1 MTPNDQ
7 NRTFDRSL
15 ITRLLKGVRWM
26 LEKDQGFAGVGA
38 KVFLLEKGDIIE
50 ALNSILVTPISV
62 GITFDSFV
70 PASSSNEWVAKFS
83 VSISEQYLL
92 NRSKTANPMSAQ
104 QLAEMVLAILQ
115 HERIEGDQDQWSEIR
130 ATMLRFEGVD
140 QPNNLL
146 IWKADFQVST
156 RLAAVNQEQ
165 I

>member
-15 ITRLLKGVRWM
+15 ITRLMKGVRWM
-26 LEKDQGFAGVGA
+26 LEKDVGFAAVGP
-38 KVFLLEKGDIIE
+38 KVFVLEKGDIVE
-50 ALNSILVTPISV
+50 ALNSILVTPLSV

-70 PASSSNEWVAKFS
+70 PTGSSNEWVAKFS

-92 NRSKTANPMSAQ
+92 NRSKNDNRVSAQ
-104 QLAEMVLAILQ
+104 QLAEMVVAILH
-115 HERIEGDQDQWSEIR
+115 HERIEGDQDQWSELR
-130 ATMLRFEGVD
+130 ATLLRFEGID

-146 IWKADFQVST
+146 IWKADFQAST